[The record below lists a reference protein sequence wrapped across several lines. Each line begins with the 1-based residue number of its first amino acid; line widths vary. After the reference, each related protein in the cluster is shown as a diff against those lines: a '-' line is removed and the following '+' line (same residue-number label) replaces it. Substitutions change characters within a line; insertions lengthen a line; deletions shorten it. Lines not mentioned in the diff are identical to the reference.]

1 MIYAVDTGTGRK
13 EEKKDT
19 SLSSLPYFQLPNLLI
34 SPTLIKGRS
43 RARPPPCT
51 SHTQPHGNSGQIRAV
66 VALLYHYLLVF
77 SSTLRIQ
84 QPVVRHEEMR
94 PGAGLEEYVPR
105 DCTCACPVPAQVSGR
120 GRGGA
125 GRGGYGLIFM
135 TWRGTFVWA
144 GRGGGE
150 GRWMGY
156 VLPFF
161 PPSLL
166 PCEIFAWVQRRLCFV
181 YIGC

>member
-1 MIYAVDTGTGRK
+1 MIYTGTGRK

-51 SHTQPHGNSGQIRAV
+51 SHTQLHGNSGQIRAV

-84 QPVVRHEEMR
+84 QPVVQHEEIRTRSLVRGLRSTYLGTVPVPVLFR
-94 PGAGLEEYVPR
+94 PGFQGGEGEA
-105 DCTCACPVPAQVSGR
+105 
-120 GRGGA
+120 RGGA
-125 GRGGYGLIFM
+125 DM
-135 TWRGTFVWA
+135 V
-144 GRGGGE
+144 
-150 GRWMGY
+150 
-156 VLPFF
+156 
-161 PPSLL
+161 
-166 PCEIFAWVQRRLCFV
+166 
-181 YIGC
+181 